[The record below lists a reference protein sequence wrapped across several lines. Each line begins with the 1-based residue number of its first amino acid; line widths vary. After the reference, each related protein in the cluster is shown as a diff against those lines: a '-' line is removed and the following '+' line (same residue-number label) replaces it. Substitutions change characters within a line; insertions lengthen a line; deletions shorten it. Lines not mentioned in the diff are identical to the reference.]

1 MIANAT
7 ELRREAVSSFFIGF
21 WERFYLPAR
30 TSVAMVS
37 LLSATK
43 RRRVEQKFLQFSI
56 EHDGFDEATQLHR
69 MMLGSGM

>member
-7 ELRREAVSSFFIGF
+7 EQREAVSSFFIGF
-21 WERFYLPAR
+21 WERFDLPAR

-43 RRRVEQKFLQFSI
+43 RTRVEQKFLRFSM
-56 EHDGFDEATQLHR
+56 EHFGFDEATLLDR
-69 MMLGSGM
+69 MMLRGGM